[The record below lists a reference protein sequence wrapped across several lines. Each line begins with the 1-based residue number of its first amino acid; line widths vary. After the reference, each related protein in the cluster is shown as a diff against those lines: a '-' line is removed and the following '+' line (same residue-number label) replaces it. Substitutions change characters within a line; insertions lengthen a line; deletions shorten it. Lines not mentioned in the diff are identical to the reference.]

1 MVVEEL
7 DELEPLLE
15 PDVLDELFLD
25 PLEPLVDPP
34 EEPSLEPDEL
44 SLEPDFD
51 PDDSD
56 FDSPDLLDVDSPPES
71 LAESLEPDDVRLSVR

>member
-1 MVVEEL
+1 MVEEL
-7 DELEPLLE
+7 DELEPLPE
-15 PDVLDELFLD
+15 PDVLDELSLD

-51 PDDSD
+51 SD
-56 FDSPDLLDVDSPPES
+56 FDSPDLLDLASPPES
-71 LAESLEPDDVRLSVR
+71 PPESLEPDDVRLSVR